1 MAGPPIPVS
10 DVAHGQPASAQ
21 GALAIDGGSPVRAT
35 PLPLEFPG
43 AHFYGR
49 EEEELVLQVLRARS
63 PFRYYG
69 FDPQHMTDRFE
80 REFAGFIG
88 MPHALAV
95 NSGTAALTVALM
107 SLRVGAGDEV
117 ILPGYF
123 WVSTVSAVVRL
134 GAIPI
139 LADIDDSFGMDPRDL
154 EAKITPRTRA
164 AIVVHM
170 SGASGNVEKIAEV
183 CRRRGLVLLEDV
195 AQAAGAT
202 VGGKALGSFGDVS
215 IFSFQLNKTMT
226 TGEGGM
232 VCSRTKELAD
242 RAFAAH
248 DLGYA
253 RNADGR
259 LELAD
264 LRDAGWGCGC
274 RMNEVTAAL
283 GLAQLRKLPRICQ
296 AMRERKRALKEMLSD
311 IPGLEFRRLDDPEG
325 EAGSFLLTIFPTA
338 GQAEFYA
345 RALRAEG
352 IVPMPKGMSNIRMT
366 EWGLHIYHRVP
377 ALVRKLP
384 VGGRNNP
391 WKDARNPSREGVS
404 YGRGTLPRC
413 DDLEERTLLLC
424 IPPVLSQED
433 LRDISA
439 AYHKVAAQ
447 HPL

>member
-1 MAGPPIPVS
+1 MRRAP
-10 DVAHGQPASAQ
+10 
-21 GALAIDGGSPVRAT
+21 LA
-35 PLPLEFPG
+35 LEFPG
-43 AHFYGR
+43 AHFYGK
-49 EEEELVLQVLRARS
+49 EEVALVSRVVRARS

-69 FDPQHMTDRFE
+69 LDPQHMTDRFE
-80 REFAGFIG
+80 REFADFIG

-107 SLRVGAGDEV
+107 ALRVGPGDEV

-134 GAIPI
+134 GAIPVI
-139 LADIDDSFGMDPRDL
+139 VDIDDSFGMDPRDL
-154 EAKITPRTRA
+154 ERKISPRTRA
-164 AIVVHM
+164 VILVHM
-170 SGASGNVEKIAEV
+170 SGASGNLEAIVDLCLQK
-183 CRRRGLVLLEDV
+183 RLPLLEDV

-202 VGGKALGSFGDVS
+202 VGGKPLGSFGDVS

-232 VCSRTKELAD
+232 VCTRAKELAD

-253 RNADGR
+253 RNAEGR

-264 LRDAGWGCGC
+264 LRDAGWGCGS
-274 RMNEVTAAL
+274 RMSEVTAAL
-283 GLAQLRKLPRICQ
+283 GLAQLRKLPAICR
-296 AMRERKRALKEMLSD
+296 AMRERKHAVKAMLAD
-311 IPGLEFRRLDDPEG
+311 IPGLGFRRLDDENG
-325 EAGSFLLTIFPTA
+325 EAGSFLLTIFPHA
-338 GQAEFYA
+338 AQAEFYA

-366 EWGLHIYHRVP
+366 DWGLHVYHRVP

-384 VGGRNNP
+384 VGGGNNP
-391 WKDARNPSREGVS
+391 WKDPRNPSGETVS
-404 YGRGTLPRC
+404 YARGALPQC
-413 DDLEERTLLLC
+413 DHLEERTLLLC
-424 IPPVLSQED
+424 IPPVLSKRD
-433 LRDISA
+433 IRDISD

-447 HPL
+447 HPLCP